1 MTYNYL
7 EVSQEYFKLR
17 IFPLELKDKAKEWFR
32 SVGQGFTSW
41 SEMEK
46 YFFKK
51 FYSFGKTN
59 TLRGEIGEFTHGR
72 NNFIETWERFMA
84 LSRRCPHHGI
94 RSWELAQTFYGVLN
108 DNE

>member
-46 YFFKK
+46 YFFK
-51 FYSFGKTN
+51 
-59 TLRGEIGEFTHGR
+59 
-72 NNFIETWERFMA
+72 NFI
-84 LSRRCPHHGI
+84 L
-94 RSWELAQTFYGVLN
+94 LVKQTPLGEKLVSLPMV
-108 DNE
+108 EIILLRLGRGLWP